1 MTSSS
6 PTNPGQ
12 PEDSP
17 DFEAQQEF
25 DLLFAKWRETGD
37 PELREKLIFM
47 HVNLVRFLA
56 RRFSERGEAQEDLQ
70 QQGMIGLI
78 RALDNYDPSREVR
91 FVTFATPTI
100 IGEIRHYFRDKTH
113 SVRVPRQVQEI
124 GHSIAM
130 KIETLSHQLGRSPSY
145 REIAASLGMS
155 VEEVIQ
161 CVEAVRSRDT
171 ISLDEPRSE
180 ENSPGTLI
188 DQMPEETSFLH
199 MDDLTALQVALEQLP
214 KRERRALEYTYF
226 DGYSQAEVAKAMN
239 VSQMHISRLLRK
251 GLKLLRKYMEEKTV
265 PGDSND

>member
-1 MTSSS
+1 MIPPS
-6 PTNPGQ
+6 NPAQ
-12 PEDSP
+12 PGDAA

-25 DLLFAKWRETGD
+25 DLLFAKWRESGD
-37 PELREKLIFM
+37 PALREKLIFM
-47 HVNLVRFLA
+47 HINLVRFLA
-56 RRFSERGEAQEDLQ
+56 RRFVERGESLEDLQ

-78 RALDNYDPSREVR
+78 RALDNYNPEREVR

-124 GHSIAM
+124 GHSIAA

-145 REIAASLGMS
+145 REIATSLGMS

-171 ISLDEPRSE
+171 ISLDEPHSDE
-180 ENSPGTLI
+180 DAGSLV
-188 DQMPEETSFLH
+188 DQMAEEPSFLH
-199 MDDLTALQVALEQLP
+199 MDDLTALQIALEQLP
-214 KRERRALEYTYF
+214 QRERRALEYTYF
-226 DGYSQAEVAKAMN
+226 DGYSQAEVARAMN

-251 GLKLLRKYMEEKTV
+251 GLRLLRRNLEEKKLQ
-265 PGDSND
+265 DEDK

>member
-1 MTSSS
+1 MTPLPPNSPASGDSS
-6 PTNPGQ
+6 
-12 PEDSP
+12 DY
-17 DFEAQQEF
+17 EAQQEF
-25 DLLFAKWRETGD
+25 DLLFAQWRESGD
-37 PELREKLIFM
+37 PALREKLIFM

-56 RRFSERGEAQEDLQ
+56 RRFAERGESQDDLQ

-124 GHSIAM
+124 GHSVAV
-130 KIETLSHQLGRSPSY
+130 KIETLSHQFGRSPSY
-145 REIAASLGMS
+145 REIAASLDMT

-171 ISLDEPRSE
+171 VSLDEPRTE
-180 ENSPGTLI
+180 EGSGSLV
-188 DQMPEETSFLH
+188 DQMPEERSFLH
-199 MDDLTALQVALEQLP
+199 VDDLAALQMAMDKLP

-251 GLKLLRKYMEEKTV
+251 GLKLLRKNMEEK
-265 PGDSND
+265 PHIDDPND

>member
-1 MTSSS
+1 MTPLPPNPTASGDSS
-6 PTNPGQ
+6 
-12 PEDSP
+12 
-17 DFEAQQEF
+17 DFEAQREF
-25 DLLFAKWRETGD
+25 DLLFTKWRESGD

-56 RRFSERGEAQEDLQ
+56 RRFAERGESQDDLQ

-78 RALDNYDPSREVR
+78 RALDNYDPGREVR

-124 GHSIAM
+124 GNSIAA
-130 KIETLSHQLGRSPSY
+130 KIESLSHQLGRSPSY

-171 ISLDEPRSE
+171 VSLDEPRTDE
-180 ENSPGTLI
+180 GPGSLV

-199 MDDLTALQVALEQLP
+199 MDDLAALQVAMDKLP

-226 DGYSQAEVAKAMN
+226 DGYSQAEVARAMN

-251 GLKLLRKYMEEKTV
+251 GLKLLRKNMEEKLQND
-265 PGDSND
+265 DS

>member
-1 MTSSS
+1 MTPLPPNS
-6 PTNPGQ
+6 PASG
-12 PEDSP
+12 DSP
-17 DFEAQQEF
+17 DFEAQREF
-25 DLLFAKWRETGD
+25 DLLFTRWRESGD
-37 PELREKLIFM
+37 PALREKLIFM

-56 RRFSERGEAQEDLQ
+56 RRFAERGESQDDLQ

-124 GHSIAM
+124 SHNVAM

-155 VEEVIQ
+155 VEEIIQ

-171 ISLDEPRSE
+171 VSLDEPRTDDGAGS
-180 ENSPGTLI
+180 LV

-199 MDDLTALQVALEQLP
+199 MDDLAALQMAMEQLP

-226 DGYSQAEVAKAMN
+226 DGYSQAEVARAMN

-251 GLKLLRKYMEEKTV
+251 GLKLLRKNMEEKTQMD
-265 PGDSND
+265 DSND

>member
-1 MTSSS
+1 MTPSPPNSPAPGDSS
-6 PTNPGQ
+6 
-12 PEDSP
+12 EY
-17 DFEAQQEF
+17 EAQQEF
-25 DLLFAKWRETGD
+25 DLLFAQWRESGD
-37 PELREKLIFM
+37 PALRERLIFM

-56 RRFSERGEAQEDLQ
+56 RRFAERGESQDDLQ

-124 GHSIAM
+124 GHNVAM
-130 KIETLSHQLGRSPSY
+130 KIETLSHELGRSPSY
-145 REIAASLGMS
+145 REIAATLGMT

-171 ISLDEPRSE
+171 VSLDEPRTDEGSGSLVDE
-180 ENSPGTLI
+180 
-188 DQMPEETSFLH
+188 MPEETSFLH
-199 MDDLTALQVALEQLP
+199 MDDLAALKMAMDKLP

-226 DGYSQAEVAKAMN
+226 DGYSQAEVARAMN

-251 GLKLLRKYMEEKTV
+251 GLMLLRKNMEEK
-265 PGDSND
+265 SQNDDFND

>member
-1 MTSSS
+1 MTPLPPNSPASGDSS
-6 PTNPGQ
+6 
-12 PEDSP
+12 DY
-17 DFEAQQEF
+17 EAQQEF
-25 DLLFAKWRETGD
+25 DLLFARWRKSGD
-37 PELREKLIFM
+37 PALREKLIFM

-56 RRFSERGEAQEDLQ
+56 RRFAERGESQDDLQ

-124 GHSIAM
+124 GHSVAM
-130 KIETLSHQLGRSPSY
+130 KIETLSHQFGRSPSY
-145 REIAASLGMS
+145 REIAASLDMT

-171 ISLDEPRSE
+171 VSLDEPRTE
-180 ENSPGTLI
+180 EGSGSLV
-188 DQMPEETSFLH
+188 DQMPEEKSFLH
-199 MDDLTALQVALEQLP
+199 MDDLAALQMAMDKLP
-214 KRERRALEYTYF
+214 KRERRALEFTYF

-251 GLKLLRKYMEEKTV
+251 GLKLLRKNMEEK
-265 PGDSND
+265 PHIDDPND